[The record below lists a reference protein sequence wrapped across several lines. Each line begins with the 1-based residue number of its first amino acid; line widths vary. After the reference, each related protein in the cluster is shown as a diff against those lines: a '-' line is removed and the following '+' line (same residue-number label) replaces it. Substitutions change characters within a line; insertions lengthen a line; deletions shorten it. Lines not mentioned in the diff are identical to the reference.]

1 MYIVILREPPK
12 NNAKRYGLKANGG
25 DRLEYLKKN

>member
-12 NNAKRYGLKANGG
+12 TNAKRYGLKANGG
-25 DRLEYLKKN
+25 DRLEY